1 LPHLNTIE
9 GRLGNRA
16 LWRNVVPFSPLA
28 KAPANDSAGSFS
40 YSDVLLQ
47 PAAEAINSVANNNTF
62 VEFALTGEQGLST
75 WTYPREYLQLLHEM
89 KNITLRYVVCCYI
102 VTCWCRL
109 CIIRFSAELV
119 APCQEW
125 FIAQLLVTRH
135 VLYNQ
140 QSRC

>member
-1 LPHLNTIE
+1 MHKPDQTLALATLAGFNTIHVLPHLNTIE

-28 KAPANDSAGSFS
+28 KAPVNDSAGSFS

-47 PAAEAINSVANNNTF
+47 PAAEAINSVANNDTF

-89 KNITLRYVVCCYI
+89 KNITLRCVIWGVIMSHDMYM
-102 VTCWCRL
+102 L
-109 CIIRFSAELV
+109 PSL
-119 APCQEW
+119 PCSL
-125 FIAQLLVTRH
+125 IPKH
-135 VLYNQ
+135 PP
-140 QSRC
+140 